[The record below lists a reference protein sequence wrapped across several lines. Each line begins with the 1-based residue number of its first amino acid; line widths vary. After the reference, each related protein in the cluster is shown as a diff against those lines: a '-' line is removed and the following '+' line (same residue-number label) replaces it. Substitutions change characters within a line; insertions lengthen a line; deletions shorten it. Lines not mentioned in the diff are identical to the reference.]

1 MKRIDSINARP
12 NTNGVG
18 KTGFHDNADLSGQDA
33 TYLTPEWLNV
43 LQEELCNLL
52 EMNGVALNSGVR
64 DQLYQ
69 LLATNDDINALAA
82 ATQVKLDQEQ
92 TWRTDAD
99 NWLQQQINNEQ
110 TARVWSD
117 NLLSDKIDLKF
128 DKAGGDIDGDVLVK
142 GNLKTNAGVLF
153 NSKSVGHGSQDSWF
167 HVGYGFDSN
176 WRVNFQSNDDYIK
189 YAFDKN
195 IEVKGSLISIDDD
208 KYVSMSASKN
218 SNKAFL
224 NTSLSAFEFN
234 KPIYAPNL
242 NPIGVGQTWQDV
254 TASRAIGTTYTNDTS
269 KPIQVSCAVHGY
281 ELVGPGE
288 YVAAKV
294 DSVLVQK
301 DYGHSTGGGYYG
313 TYNFSFIV
321 PVGSTYQIFGNVRDI
336 LYWSELR

>member
-12 NTNGVG
+12 NMNGTG
-18 KTGFHDNADLSGQDA
+18 KAGFSDNTDLIAHDA
-33 TYLTPEWLNV
+33 TYLTPDYLNH
-43 LQEELCNLL
+43 LQEELCNIL
-52 EMNGVALNSGVR
+52 EKNGIVLNASQR

-69 LLATNDDINALAA
+69 LLATNADIDALAA
-82 ATQVKLDQEQ
+82 ATQIKLDQEQ
-92 TWRTDAD
+92 TWRENAD
-99 NWLQQQINNEQ
+99 NDLQQQINNEQ

-234 KPIYAPNL
+234 KPIYAPNIGNRTSWIAVTSSRQL
-242 NPIGVGQTWQDV
+242 N
-254 TASRAIGTTYTNDTS
+254 TTYSNPYDRDLHVLISIQDNLGNSPLTINVQGTVILDISDFGAGGTH
-269 KPIQVSCAVHGY
+269 PIFFTVPAFQFYS
-281 ELVGPGE
+281 
-288 YVAAKV
+288 V
-294 DSVLVQK
+294 DSPANGVN
-301 DYGHSTGGGYYG
+301 T
-313 TYNFSFIV
+313 I
-321 PVGSTYQIFGNVRDI
+321 RC
-336 LYWSELR
+336 WSERS